1 VAAKILQRP
10 LELLLNEEQFVSI
23 MERFDSAFWGCFSKI
38 WLFRFSEEAAVVAE
52 QRLNKILPSGV
63 NFEIIPAAAS
73 LPFVWYP
80 EVLSGFVCGCPSMQ
94 LLDFFALHLQRVMR
108 CAADYDIFSFPGGW
122 RSYADGSEQRE
133 IGSDFMP
140 APVFMLDGSDV
151 SGFSRRLEGWF
162 GQKFPEFDRKK
173 GLNSFMEYLVE
184 LKKMLPV
191 LELEFTDFAVFAELC
206 G

>member
-1 VAAKILQRP
+1 
-10 LELLLNEEQFVSI
+10 
-23 MERFDSAFWGCFSKI
+23 
-38 WLFRFSEEAAVVAE
+38 
-52 QRLNKILPSGV
+52 
-63 NFEIIPAAAS
+63 
-73 LPFVWYP
+73 
-80 EVLSGFVCGCPSMQ
+80 
-94 LLDFFALHLQRVMR
+94 MR